1 MTAMA
6 ATDSAPDAPTR
17 ILDRLVRPLPV
28 GAYVA
33 GAAFLAVSAVFGGGM
48 LVLDPTGASMELPLS
63 WLEGTPFN
71 DYLVP
76 GLVLLGVL
84 GLGSFVTVY
93 GILRRTDWAWHAA
106 VGLGLAL
113 VTWIVVQIALIRL
126 FHWLHVLYGGLGLL
140 LVGLALAPAV
150 RDRLRG

>member
-1 MTAMA
+1 MA